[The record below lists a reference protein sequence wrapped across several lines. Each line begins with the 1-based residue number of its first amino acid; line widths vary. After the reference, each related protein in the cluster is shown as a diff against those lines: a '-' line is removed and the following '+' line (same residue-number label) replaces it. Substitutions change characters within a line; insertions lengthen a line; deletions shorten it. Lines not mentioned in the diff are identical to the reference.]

1 MCFITQLAKA
11 QMTVAYSMGVLGG
24 DLKLSNSSNPLTL
37 SMANCIQVSNGV
49 TKFLTTNAGM
59 FINECVV
66 DLNYSKISIQ
76 VLPNPFTDAVYVKF
90 KSKIDKD
97 NHFKISVFNNVGQLV
112 KIENVYQE
120 VISRN
125 AYVIKISDNVGDIIV
140 EKNQTYGGILA
151 NVYIQLLS
159 YYCSVEKGNHPDFPR
174 NLAKVVSVE

>member
-1 MCFITQLAKA
+1 MKILATILTTFFITQYVNA

-76 VLPNPFTDAVYVKF
+76 VLPNPFFDAVFVKF

-97 NHFKISVFNNVGQLV
+97 NHFKISVFNNLGQLV
-112 KIENVYQE
+112 KIENV
-120 VISRN
+120 
-125 AYVIKISDNVGDIIV
+125 
-140 EKNQTYGGILA
+140 NQDLFYTGY
-151 NVYIQLLS
+151 
-159 YYCSVEKGNHPDFPR
+159 
-174 NLAKVVSVE
+174 KVVLSNIPAGIYFMQINSSKVNEIFKLFKND

>member
-1 MCFITQLAKA
+1 MAKA
-11 QMTVAYSMGVLGG
+11 QMNTAYSMGVLGG

-76 VLPNPFTDAVYVKF
+76 VLPNPFIDAVYVTF

-97 NHFKISVFNNVGQLV
+97 NHFKISVFNNMGQLV
-112 KIENVYQE
+112 KIENVNQDLFYTGYRVVMSDIPTGIYMMQ
-120 VISRN
+120 ISSSKVN
-125 AYVIKISDNVGDIIV
+125 EIFKIM
-140 EKNQTYGGILA
+140 KN
-151 NVYIQLLS
+151 
-159 YYCSVEKGNHPDFPR
+159 D
-174 NLAKVVSVE
+174 

>member
-1 MCFITQLAKA
+1 LKPLLIILFMCFITQLAKA

-112 KIENVYQE
+112 KIENVYQDLFYTGYK
-120 VISRN
+120 V
-125 AYVIKISDNVGDIIV
+125 
-140 EKNQTYGGILA
+140 
-151 NVYIQLLS
+151 LLS
-159 YYCSVEKGNHPDFPR
+159 NIPIGIYFIQINSS
-174 NLAKVVSVE
+174 KVNEIFKIVKND

>member
-1 MCFITQLAKA
+1 MKKILTILTLCFITQMAKA
-11 QMTVAYSMGVLGG
+11 QMNTAYSMGVLGG

-49 TKFLTTNAGM
+49 TKFLTTNTGM

-76 VLPNPFTDAVYVKF
+76 VLPNPFTDAVYVSF

-112 KIENVYQE
+112 KIENVYQDLFYTGYK
-120 VISRN
+120 V
-125 AYVIKISDNVGDIIV
+125 
-140 EKNQTYGGILA
+140 
-151 NVYIQLLS
+151 LLS
-159 YYCSVEKGNHPDFPR
+159 NIPIGIYFIQINSS
-174 NLAKVVSVE
+174 KVNEIFKIVKND

>member
-1 MCFITQLAKA
+1 LKKILTILTLCFITQMAKA
-11 QMTVAYSMGVLGG
+11 QMNTAYSMGVLGG

-76 VLPNPFTDAVYVKF
+76 VLPNPFVDAVYVTF

-97 NHFKISVFNNVGQLV
+97 NHFKISVFNNMGQLV
-112 KIENVYQE
+112 KTENVYQDLFYTGYK
-120 VISRN
+120 V
-125 AYVIKISDNVGDIIV
+125 
-140 EKNQTYGGILA
+140 
-151 NVYIQLLS
+151 LLS
-159 YYCSVEKGNHPDFPR
+159 NIPIGIYFIQINSS
-174 NLAKVVSVE
+174 KVNEIFKIMKND